1 MIRVAPMPL
10 YIRRSQPAAHMRNA
24 DEIEYRLI
32 GDDLQAVI
40 VTLNPGEAVTVE
52 AIAMMY
58 RGEFTD
64 QVHHRS
70 GTAR

>member
-1 MIRVAPMPL
+1 
-10 YIRRSQPAAHMRNA
+10 MRNA

-40 VTLNPGEAVTVE
+40 VTLNPGEAVTAE

-58 RGEFTD
+58 KANSQTKC
-64 QVHHRS
+64 
-70 GTAR
+70 TAVPARHGDLFGNDYAEVCSAR

>member
-1 MIRVAPMPL
+1 
-10 YIRRSQPAAHMRNA
+10 MRNA

-40 VTLNPGEAVTVE
+40 VTLNPGEAVTAE

>member
-1 MIRVAPMPL
+1 
-10 YIRRSQPAAHMRNA
+10 MRNA

-40 VTLNPGEAVTVE
+40 ATLDPCEAKSAE
-52 AIAMMY
+52 AGAMMY